1 MAVCFSNGRDYL
13 CDAAIGLVKQ
23 GTVFRNLGS
32 GVFRVNKQSEQ
43 SRDDGTRQLLISGAG
58 MVATGLFCVLLLLT
72 VLGGYTH
79 TGATTNTGWFALIV
93 ALMAIP
99 FGALLLGLGL
109 AKWVRNLRER

>member
-1 MAVCFSNGRDYL
+1 MNEQR
-13 CDAAIGLVKQ
+13 
-23 GTVFRNLGS
+23 
-32 GVFRVNKQSEQ
+32 EQ

-58 MVATGLFCVLLLLT
+58 MVGTGLFCVLFLLT

-99 FGALLLGLGL
+99 FGGLLLGLGL